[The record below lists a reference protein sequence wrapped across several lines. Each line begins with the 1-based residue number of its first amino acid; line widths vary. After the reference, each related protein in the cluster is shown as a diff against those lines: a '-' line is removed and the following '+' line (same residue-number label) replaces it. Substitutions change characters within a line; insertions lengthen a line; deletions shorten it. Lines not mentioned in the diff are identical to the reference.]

1 MKTTLII
8 LIVILL
14 CNCTAIPDPEPD
26 KYIWVNKQDSTEIYF
41 HPGFIYLPTF
51 LAFCL
56 IAQELNQ
63 SLIESNRE
71 KRNVHIAGKQD

>member
-1 MKTTLII
+1 MKKIMII
-8 LIVILL
+8 LIVGFIW
-14 CNCTAIPDPEPD
+14 NCTTVPDLEPD

-41 HPGFIYLPTF
+41 HPGFIILPTF

-63 SLIESNRE
+63 SIIDKKKKNEDFKIL
-71 KRNVHIAGKQD
+71 

>member
-8 LIVILL
+8 LILILL
-14 CNCTAIPDPEPD
+14 CNCTTIPNTEPD

-41 HPGFIYLPTF
+41 HPGFIILPTF

-56 IAQELNQ
+56 IGQELNQ
-63 SLIESNRE
+63 SLLESNRE
-71 KRNVHIAGKQD
+71 KRNVTVDGKH